1 MASSTVTESPCG
13 TLDSYRP
20 NRTFMTGVT
29 YITTPKEKKAFLE
42 FPYSHYK
49 GDAHWVP
56 PLKFEVRKRLDPE
69 KNPFF
74 QQAEMALFIAEQD
87 GEIAGRIAAIIDHR
101 YNSYHDT
108 KTGFFGFFESINSE
122 SVTDLLFRSVS
133 GWLEERGIEKLMG
146 PASPSMMDEV
156 GILVDGFDQ
165 PPAIM
170 MPYNKQWYGDL
181 LESAGFQKE
190 MDLFAF
196 DVDQTTVDRERM
208 SRAVGLVKR
217 RIPGLTVRPIRLKKM
232 QQEIE
237 IIRHIFN
244 KAWSQNWG
252 FIPLSKAELEQLASD
267 LKLILDPD
275 FAHIVEVDGDPVA
288 FSVALPDY
296 NQILAEMNGTLF
308 PTGIFKLLLKR
319 KSIHRIRTAL
329 MGVLPAY
336 RGKGID
342 AVLHHQSIENGLVR
356 DFHSSELS
364 WVLESN
370 TEMIRVAER
379 IGARRSKTYRIYS
392 KSL

>member
-1 MASSTVTESPCG
+1 
-13 TLDSYRP
+13 
-20 NRTFMTGVT
+20 MTGVT
-29 YITTPKEKKAFLE
+29 YITTPKERKAFLD
-42 FPYSHYK
+42 FPYNHYK
-49 GDAHWVP
+49 GDNHWVP
-56 PLKFEVRKRLDPE
+56 PLKFEVRKRLNTE

-74 QQAEMALFIAEQD
+74 NQAEMALFLAEKD
-87 GEIAGRIAAIIDHR
+87 GVIAGRLAAIIDHR
-101 YNSYHDT
+101 FNSFHNT
-108 KTGFFGFFESINSE
+108 NTGFFGFFEAINSDA
-122 SVTDLLFRSVS
+122 VTDLLFRSAR
-133 GWLEERGIEKLMG
+133 GWLQERGMESIMG

-170 MPYNKQWYGDL
+170 MPYNKPWYGSL
-181 LESAGFQKE
+181 LEKAGFTKE

-196 DVDQTTVDRERM
+196 DVDQSTVDRERM

-232 QQEIE
+232 QHEVE

-275 FAHIVEVDGDPVA
+275 FAHIAEVDGDPVA
-288 FSVALPDY
+288 FSIALPDY
-296 NQILAEMNGTLF
+296 NQILADMNGTLF
-308 PTGIFKLLLKR
+308 PTGLFKLMLKR

-329 MGVLPAY
+329 MGVLPEY

-342 AVLHHQSIENGLVR
+342 AVLHHQSIENGLKR
-356 DFHSSELS
+356 DFYSSELS

-370 TEMIRVAER
+370 TEMVRVAER
-379 IGARRSKTYRIYS
+379 IGASKSKTYRIYS
-392 KSL
+392 RSV